1 MIIKKSR
8 FGVSAKN
15 LHELVSEYNRT
26 FETLQSFVGHF
37 KHGNDCDLKSIQNFS
52 KLIDKYDNLGS
63 QIMIQYKKE
72 DPFVA
77 LYEMKRMMEP
87 ELGEKSVV
95 EVVCEEL
102 GNH

>member
-1 MIIKKSR
+1 M
-8 FGVSAKN
+8 A
-15 LHELVSEYNRT
+15 
-26 FETLQSFVGHF
+26 
-37 KHGNDCDLKSIQNFS
+37 
-52 KLIDKYDNLGS
+52 
-63 QIMIQYKKE
+63 QYKKE